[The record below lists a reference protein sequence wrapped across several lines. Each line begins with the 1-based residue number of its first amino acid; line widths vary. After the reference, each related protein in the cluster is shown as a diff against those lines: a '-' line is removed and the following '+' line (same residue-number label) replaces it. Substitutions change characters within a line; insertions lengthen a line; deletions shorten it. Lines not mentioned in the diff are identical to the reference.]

1 MNTGRVVLGFL
12 AGIATGALFGVLF
25 APGKGSSTRRKIAHG
40 GEEYLNDMAEK
51 FDEFIDGV
59 TKKFESVK
67 EEAVRLTENGKTK
80 EVAPENK
87 FAANIK

>member
-1 MNTGRVVLGFL
+1 MGIL

-51 FDEFIDGV
+51 FDDFIDGV

-67 EEAVRLTENGKTK
+67 DEAVRMTENGKTK
-80 EVAPENK
+80 VDAAENK